1 VENREAVDPS
11 HTPTHCED
19 NSQVTNDLPF
29 TLLGMAPTGEAC
41 VVRDDADRVWVS
53 SIYAPIRQVDP
64 DDVDQLIGT
73 HDWNRIDE
81 QFATWPALEAY
92 RNDHSRMPPP
102 RFPDLA
108 DYDADEIRDV
118 LEETETA
125 HSDEERQSSRSLLLD
140 ILAQCPVILSDSE
153 LRAAVIDRLREL
165 TEPERATATVLQS
178 PAQADAMDRL
188 QLVAA

>member
-1 VENREAVDPS
+1 M
-11 HTPTHCED
+11 
-19 NSQVTNDLPF
+19 TNELSF

-53 SIYAPIRQVDP
+53 SIYASIRQVDP
-64 DDVDQLIGT
+64 DDVDQIIAT

-81 QFATWPALEAY
+81 HFATWPDLEAY
-92 RNDHSRMPPP
+92 RNDNSRMPQP

-125 HSDEERQSSRSLLLD
+125 YSDEERQSSRSLLLD
-140 ILAQCPVILSDSE
+140 ILDQCPIVLEDTE
-153 LRAAVIDRLREL
+153 LRAAVIGRLREL
-165 TEPERATATVLQS
+165 TEPERATSAVLRS
-178 PAQADAMDRL
+178 PAEAEAMDRL
-188 QLVAA
+188 ELVAA